1 MLGVYKHSR
10 NKTSRIPIADPF
22 FTVIDLIMDPVMG
35 TGGFPHILPHPA
47 YLPANRTDIAKH
59 TAAASAKR
67 RLAPNPIVYP
77 SSVP

>member
-35 TGGFPHILPHPA
+35 TGGFPRIPLIFP
-47 YLPANRTDIAKH
+47 
-59 TAAASAKR
+59 
-67 RLAPNPIVYP
+67 
-77 SSVP
+77 